1 MNKTFYSDYQRMD
14 KPLADRT
21 RKRSAT
27 MTSTHRMTVTVMINN
42 QIKGVQIVSA
52 RPYDYFQEYRY
63 FTTTF
68 FVVPLLIFTIFTPLR
83 GCDN

>member
-1 MNKTFYSDYQRMD
+1 
-14 KPLADRT
+14 
-21 RKRSAT
+21 
-27 MTSTHRMTVTVMINN
+27 MTVTVMINN
-42 QIKGVQIVSA
+42 QIKGVQIMSA
-52 RPYDYFQEYRY
+52 RPYDYFQECRY